1 MMDEEQAVDEKKP
14 KFVSQNNL
22 KRTLKSRHMSMIAI
36 GGTIGTGLF
45 VASGNSL
52 SVAGPAGALVSYT
65 LVGIIIFFVMTSLAE
80 MSTYIPVSGSFNSF
94 ADRFVDPA
102 FGFAIAYN
110 YYYNWVVAN
119 ATDLVAGGI
128 IMQYWLPNV
137 NTVIWSLIMMAII
150 VFLNLFGAKLYG
162 EAEFWLALIKVLAI
176 VAFIIIG
183 ILVAAGAVGGKKYAF
198 SNWSIEGAPFVGG
211 VPGIIKVFVV
221 AGFSFQGTEVIGITA
236 GESSNPSRDVPKTIR
251 SIFWRILLFYILTIF
266 VVGLVVPYNDEN
278 LVNGDV
284 GSLAKSPLVIVM
296 EKAGL
301 KSASDIMNAVVLTS
315 VLSAGNSG
323 QYITSRI
330 LTSLAIEGKSWSK
343 FTKVTKQGTPIYSL
357 AVGTVIVCILFGI
370 SFIGNQ
376 VVYTWLVD
384 FAGVAGFLSWS
395 GILFTHWRFRRA
407 YKLQG
412 YDLKDLPYQAGFYPF
427 GPFFSFFCLI
437 FVVLSQGYQSFLI
450 DGFHASD
457 FIKSYSGIPLFLI
470 MLIGYKWKRKTKMIA
485 LEDIDL
491 ETDSFIQ
498 LGFPSVRHEKTT
510 WKDVMKS
517 IIH

>member
-1 MMDEEQAVDEKKP
+1 MTKNDTQDESTTKAPAQI
-14 KFVSQNNL
+14 NL

-65 LVGIIIFFVMTSLAE
+65 LVGLIIFFVMTSLAE

-137 NTVIWSLIMMAII
+137 NTVIWSFIMMVII
-150 VFLNLFGAKLYG
+150 VFLNLFGARLYG

-183 ILVAAGAVGGKKYAF
+183 ILVASGAVGGTKYGF
-198 SNWSIEGAPFVGG
+198 SNWNYEKGPFVGG
-211 VPGIIKVFVV
+211 FTGVIKVFVV

-251 SIFWRILLFYILTIF
+251 SIFWRILLFYVLTIF
-266 VVGLVVPYNDEN
+266 VIGLVVPYDDPN
-278 LVNGDV
+278 LVNSNIDAI
-284 GSLAKSPLVIVM
+284 AKSPLVIVM

-301 KSASDIMNAVVLTS
+301 KSASDIMNAVVLSS

-330 LTSLAIEGKSWSK
+330 LCSLAAEGKSPK
-343 FTKVTKQGTPIYSL
+343 AFTKVSKQGTPIYSL

-376 VVYTWLVD
+376 IVYGWLVD
-384 FAGVAGFLSWS
+384 FAGIAGFLSWA

-407 YKLQG
+407 YMLQG
-412 YDLKDLPYQAGFYPF
+412 YDLKELPYQASLYPF
-427 GPFFSFFCLI
+427 GPFFSFFCLV
-437 FVVLSQGYQSFLI
+437 FVVLSQGYESFLI

-457 FIKSYSGIPLFLI
+457 FIKSYSGIPIFLV
-470 MLIGYKWKRKTKMIA
+470 MLIWYKLKNKTRLVTLAEM
-485 LEDIDL
+485 DL

-498 LGFPSVRHEKTT
+498 LGFPSVRNEKSS
-510 WKDVMKS
+510 WKETLMS
-517 IIH
+517 ILS